1 MIKAGNTPMSMFTIT
16 LIFFI
21 ITAFASATHDI
32 AADGFYMLAL
42 SQKNQSAF
50 VGVRSTFYR
59 LANIFG
65 NGVLVWI
72 AGYLETKT
80 SIPAAW
86 KITMGIASAILCLF
100 YIYHLFFIPRP
111 DSDRSSLEGSLK
123 SNSSQV
129 MKEFGRSIA
138 TYFKKPGV
146 FTLVDPVMGD
156 DGQLYK
162 TYTPALSEKMKGLVR
177 YADILTPNLTELCAL
192 TGTEYRDGNFNNTE
206 LENLCQQLSAQGPE
220 HIVVTGIHCEDRQI
234 MNFVYS
240 KGEKPKSVMVDRIGG
255 DRSGTGDVIS
265 AVIAGMYLNG
275 HDFYDSVKRST
286 EFASKCVAYCE
297 EQHVPTHWG
306 LSVEMFLRDLM
317 ED

>member
-1 MIKAGNTPMSMFTIT
+1 MPQKKIALINDIT
-16 LIFFI
+16 GFGRCSI
-21 ITAFASATHDI
+21 AVMAPVVSA
-32 AADGFYMLAL
+32 M
-42 SQKNQSAF
+42 
-50 VGVRSTFYR
+50 
-59 LANIFG
+59 
-65 NGVLVWI
+65 
-72 AGYLETKT
+72 
-80 SIPAAW
+80 
-86 KITMGIASAILCLF
+86 KIQAVAVPTAILSTHTQF
-100 YIYHLFFIPRP
+100 PEYYFDDYTPKMRNYIQTYKNLDMSF
-111 DSDRSSLEGSLK
+111 DA
-123 SNSSQV
+123 
-129 MKEFGRSIA
+129 IA
-138 TYFKKPGV
+138 TGFLGSEEQVDIVIDFIRTFKKPGV

-156 DGQLYK
+156 DGLLYK

-206 LENLCQQLSAQGPE
+206 LENLCQQLSAQGPK

-275 HDFYDSVKRST
+275 HDFYDSVKRSA

>member
-1 MIKAGNTPMSMFTIT
+1 MPQKKIALINDIT
-16 LIFFI
+16 GFGRCSI
-21 ITAFASATHDI
+21 AVMAPVVSA
-32 AADGFYMLAL
+32 M
-42 SQKNQSAF
+42 
-50 VGVRSTFYR
+50 
-59 LANIFG
+59 
-65 NGVLVWI
+65 
-72 AGYLETKT
+72 
-80 SIPAAW
+80 
-86 KITMGIASAILCLF
+86 KIQAVAVPTAILSTHTQF
-100 YIYHLFFIPRP
+100 PEYYFDDYTPKMRDYIQTYKNLDMSF
-111 DSDRSSLEGSLK
+111 DA
-123 SNSSQV
+123 
-129 MKEFGRSIA
+129 IA
-138 TYFKKPGV
+138 TGFLGSEEQVDIVIDFIRTFKKPGV

-156 DGQLYK
+156 DGLLYK

-240 KGEKPKSVMVDRIGG
+240 KGEKPKTVMVDRIGG

-275 HDFYDSVKRST
+275 HDFYDSVKRSA

>member
-1 MIKAGNTPMSMFTIT
+1 M
-16 LIFFI
+16 
-21 ITAFASATHDI
+21 
-32 AADGFYMLAL
+32 
-42 SQKNQSAF
+42 
-50 VGVRSTFYR
+50 
-59 LANIFG
+59 
-65 NGVLVWI
+65 
-72 AGYLETKT
+72 
-80 SIPAAW
+80 
-86 KITMGIASAILCLF
+86 KIQAVAVPTAILSTHTQF
-100 YIYHLFFIPRP
+100 PEYYFDDYTPKMRDYIQTYKNLDMSF
-111 DSDRSSLEGSLK
+111 DA
-123 SNSSQV
+123 
-129 MKEFGRSIA
+129 IA
-138 TYFKKPGV
+138 TGFLGSEEQVDIVIDFIRTFKKPGV

-240 KGEKPKSVMVDRIGG
+240 KGEKPKTVMVDRIGG

-275 HDFYDSVKRST
+275 HNFYDAVKRST